1 MKKETPLPN
10 QIAYYFGLTVEVVH
24 ILEHCSLIRFDDQEF
39 IVETADLLTIDHT
52 KRAA

>member
-1 MKKETPLPN
+1 MEKEVPSPN

-24 ILEHCSLIRFDDQEF
+24 ILEHCSLIRFEDQEF
-39 IVETADLLTIDHT
+39 VVETADLLTIGHT